1 LRVIELES
9 YSVIF
14 WGLASLMKVYAVVV
28 HGLWS
33 RAVVFIA
40 VQYSIVNVFHNM
52 ILHFLGGHLD
62 CFQIWPL
69 SPEPL

>member
-1 LRVIELES
+1 
-9 YSVIF
+9 
-14 WGLASLMKVYAVVV
+14 
-28 HGLWS
+28 
-33 RAVVFIA
+33 
-40 VQYSIVNVFHNM
+40 VQYSIVNVFHNK

>member
-1 LRVIELES
+1 
-9 YSVIF
+9 
-14 WGLASLMKVYAVVV
+14 MKVYAVVV